1 MKVKV
6 ITSLDHRGNPKGS
19 GKAKALIIYVDEQG
33 ERHEKEI
40 KTGIENDTRNAL
52 ALKLSVE
59 VLKALI
65 KPCEVEFSIDCKYIK
80 NCINNG
86 WLTSWQQSGWKKS
99 DGKPPANVE
108 LWKLLDM
115 SLKLHN
121 VKFVGGSDGNL

>member
-6 ITSLDHRGNPKGS
+6 ITSLDHKGNPKGS
-19 GKAKALIIYVDEQG
+19 GMAKALIIYVDEQG

-40 KTGIENDTRNAL
+40 KAEIENDTRNAL
-52 ALKLSVE
+52 ALKISVE

-65 KPCEVEFSIDCKYIK
+65 KPCEVEFSLNCKYIK

-86 WLTSWQQSGWKKS
+86 WLTSWQQSGWKKP

-121 VKFVGGSDGNL
+121 VKFVGGDDGNL

>member
-6 ITSLDHRGNPKGS
+6 ITCLDHKGNPKGN
-19 GKAKALIIYVDEQG
+19 GTAKALIIYVDEQG

-40 KTGIENDTRNAL
+40 KAEIENDTRNAL

-65 KPCEVEFSIDCKYIK
+65 KPCEVELSIDCKYIK

-86 WLTSWQQSGWKKS
+86 WLTSWQQSGWKKT

-121 VKFVGGSDGNL
+121 VKFIGGSDGNL

>member
-6 ITSLDHRGNPKGS
+6 ITSLDHKGNPKGS
-19 GKAKALIIYVDEQG
+19 GTAKALIIYVDEQG

-40 KTGIENDTRNAL
+40 KAEIENDTRNAL

-65 KPCEVEFSIDCKYIK
+65 KPCEVELSIDCKYIK

-86 WLTSWQQSGWKKS
+86 WLTSWQQSRWKKS

-121 VKFVGGSDGNL
+121 VKFVGGDDGNL